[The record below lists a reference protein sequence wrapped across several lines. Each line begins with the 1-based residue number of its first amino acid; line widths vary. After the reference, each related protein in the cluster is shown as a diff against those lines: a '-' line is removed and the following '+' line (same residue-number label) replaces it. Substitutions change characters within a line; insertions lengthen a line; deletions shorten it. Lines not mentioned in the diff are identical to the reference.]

1 MSSEMLS
8 FVLSNV
14 PDEWEKISNYS
25 KSYML
30 FNLQPDTNEYK
41 KIADLFTS
49 TLLYISINSIERV
62 QNPFQY
68 GRFKLRQE
76 MCGIKSVVR
85 KINTFL

>member
-1 MSSEMLS
+1 
-8 FVLSNV
+8 
-14 PDEWEKISNYS
+14 
-25 KSYML
+25 ML

-68 GRFKLRQE
+68 GQFKLRQE
-76 MCGIKSVVR
+76 MRGIKLVVR